1 MSGKKRY
8 IQLTQQERSALK
20 QGFKSGKKAI
30 FRQRCHFIL
39 LSDQGYDIPQIADFY
54 EVSRQAVARWFDR
67 YEQSGIEGLHTQKGQ
82 GEKPIL
88 RIDNQWH
95 VETVKELV
103 NQHAQDLDP
112 ALVEVEKRLGKPMS
126 KRTLQRFLKKL
137 VTPGNAF
144 VE

>member
-8 IQLTQQERSALK
+8 IKLTQQEREDLK
-20 QGFKSGKKAI
+20 RGFKSGKKAI

-39 LSDQGYDIPQIADFY
+39 LSDQGYDIPQIVSLY

-67 YEQSGIEGLHTQKGQ
+67 YEQLGMEGLHTQKGQ

-88 RIDNQWH
+88 RIDNQQH

-112 ALVEVEKRLGKPMS
+112 VLVELQKRIGKPMS
-126 KRTLQRFLKKL
+126 KRTLQRFLKRL
-137 VTPGNAF
+137 VTSGNAF